1 MSPLNDVLFIVQRRS
16 IKLET
21 FLSVIKGIHGN
32 NEAIDNTITSH
43 CGSSVWKGILKATAR
58 LKLKGVDLLEYCKIV
73 NGNGNTFKFW
83 HDKWLGDVHLK
94 DKFNRCFNLDLQ
106 KDASIA
112 FKLQSPDLTC
122 SFRRQPRSGIEE
134 TQFLELSQLL
144 SLVTLS
150 PANNRWSWSLN
161 GNGAFS
167 VKSAREVIDKKVL
180 VTSSSPTRWSTLI
193 PIKTNVFLWR
203 MFLNKLPTRT
213 NLSNR
218 GIDIPCILCP
228 NCGNGVESRNHLFFE
243 CSLTVDLFQLLGHWW
258 NIQVPS
264 LSDPSSWETWFIGL
278 RFSGIQ
284 KLTLE
289 ASCFSLKCDD
299 LPALSDVERLP
310 LAVTAHAT
318 DGNNDNFEMLDRRH
332 SRVLR
337 GLPLAYIHELLS
349 QQFHVE

>member
-1 MSPLNDVLFIVQRRS
+1 MKTTQRIFLTKHGKFFKIPPLVEISYDKMPRKGFAIIEEKVKKFVNQ
-16 IKLET
+16 E
-21 FLSVIKGIHGN
+21 GIHGN

-94 DKFNRCFNLDLQ
+94 DKCNRCFNLDLQ

-112 FKLQSPDLTC
+112 FKLQYPDLTC

-167 VKSAREVIDKKVL
+167 VKSAREVIDKKVWICQKSL
-180 VTSSSPTRWSTLI
+180 ENSQKRTREWMSDQEAKEIEAKAREIMPQPST
-193 PIKTNVFLWR
+193 KSTAASTV
-203 MFLNKLPTRT
+203 
-213 NLSNR
+213 NLQSQ
-218 GIDIPCILCP
+218 
-228 NCGNGVESRNHLFFE
+228 HH
-243 CSLTVDLFQLLGHWW
+243 SL
-258 NIQVPS
+258 
-264 LSDPSSWETWFIGL
+264 
-278 RFSGIQ
+278 
-284 KLTLE
+284 
-289 ASCFSLKCDD
+289 
-299 LPALSDVERLP
+299 
-310 LAVTAHAT
+310 
-318 DGNNDNFEMLDRRH
+318 
-332 SRVLR
+332 
-337 GLPLAYIHELLS
+337 
-349 QQFHVE
+349 